1 MVWEMRP
8 IEYLSRITLA
18 LGLMIAPAALATPY
32 DTLKSIAGTYNV
44 FLLSNPG
51 TASAP
56 FQNTDAEG
64 NGSVSGNVFVGDVA
78 ANLSSG
84 VTIQGSPSLTGANQ
98 SLNGGS
104 NGGDGPSAVHVTS
117 LAPVNDPSY
126 WTAARTSGAPG
137 TPAAPLDVFGGST
150 DIVNAATSL
159 TAPGGATTLNSP
171 GGPIDVTLSRNGL
184 NVIDLNIAAGAAIT
198 GINITNANGVT
209 PTGLIINVN
218 GDRLNFDGGS
228 FNLGSLSGSEV
239 LFNFGN
245 ATTVSLQNLGFE
257 GARLT
262 PLATVDFSSGHIDGA
277 LIVKNHVGS
286 GQVNSVGFNDPLPTY
301 AASGSSGT
309 VVATSEPG
317 SIALF
322 ATGVVVIGLFFRRRT
337 MAGAALT

>member
-1 MVWEMRP
+1 
-8 IEYLSRITLA
+8 
-18 LGLMIAPAALATPY
+18 
-32 DTLKSIAGTYNV
+32 
-44 FLLSNPG
+44 
-51 TASAP
+51 
-56 FQNTDAEG
+56 
-64 NGSVSGNVFVGDVA
+64 
-78 ANLSSG
+78 
-84 VTIQGSPSLTGANQ
+84 
-98 SLNGGS
+98 
-104 NGGDGPSAVHVTS
+104 